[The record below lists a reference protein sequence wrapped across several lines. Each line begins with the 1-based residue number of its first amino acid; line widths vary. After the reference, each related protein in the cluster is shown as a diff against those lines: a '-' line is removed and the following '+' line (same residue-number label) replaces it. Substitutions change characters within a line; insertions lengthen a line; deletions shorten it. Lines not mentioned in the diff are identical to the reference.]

1 MKVDNKLI
9 QNLASLSKLDFNESD
24 FQKIKVDLETIF
36 EFVKILE
43 EVNTDNIE
51 PLIYMSDETNVI
63 RNDEVTTQVSKT
75 DALKNAPSKNSDYF
89 KVPTVLKK

>member
-1 MKVDNKLI
+1 MKVDNTLI

-24 FQKIKVDLETIF
+24 LQKIKVDLENIF
-36 EFVKILE
+36 EFVKVLE
-43 EVNTDNIE
+43 KVNTDNVE

-63 RNDEVTTQVSKT
+63 RNDEITTQVSKT

>member
-51 PLIYMSDETNVI
+51 PLIYMSDEVNVI
-63 RNDEVTTQVSKT
+63 RNDKVKTEISKT

>member
-51 PLIYMSDETNVI
+51 PLIYMSDEINVI

>member
-1 MKVDNKLI
+1 MKVDNTLI

-24 FQKIKVDLETIF
+24 LQKIKVDLENIF
-36 EFVKILE
+36 EFVKVLE
-43 EVNTDNIE
+43 KVNTDNIE
-51 PLIYMSDETNVI
+51 PLIYMSDEINVI
-63 RNDEVTTQVSKT
+63 RNDEVTTQISKT

>member
-1 MKVDNKLI
+1 MNFDNKLI
-9 QNLASLSKLDFNESD
+9 QNLASLSKLEFNESD
-24 FQKIKVDLETIF
+24 FQKIKVDLERIF
-36 EFVKILE
+36 DFVKILE

-51 PLIYMSDETNVI
+51 PLIYMSDEVNVI
-63 RNDEVTTQVSKT
+63 RNDKVKTEISKT

>member
-9 QNLASLSKLDFNESD
+9 QNLASLSKLEFNKAD
-24 FQKIKVDLETIF
+24 FQKIKADLEKIF

-43 EVNTDNIE
+43 QVKTDNIE

-63 RNDEVTTQVSKT
+63 RNDKVKTVVSKT

>member
-1 MKVDNKLI
+1 MNFDNKLI
-9 QNLASLSKLDFNESD
+9 QNLASLSKLEFNESD
-24 FQKIKVDLETIF
+24 LQKIKFDLERMF
-36 EFVKILE
+36 DFVKILE

-63 RNDEVTTQVSKT
+63 RNDKVKTVISKT

>member
-1 MKVDNKLI
+1 MKVDNTLI

-24 FQKIKVDLETIF
+24 LQKIKVDLENIF
-36 EFVKILE
+36 EFVKVLE
-43 EVNTDNIE
+43 KVNTDNIE

-63 RNDEVTTQVSKT
+63 RNDEVTTQISKT

>member
-1 MKVDNKLI
+1 MKVDNNLI
-9 QNLASLSKLDFNESD
+9 QNLASLSKLEFNESD
-24 FQKIKVDLETIF
+24 FQKIKADLEKIF

-51 PLIYMSDETNVI
+51 PLIYMSNEVNVM
-63 RNDEVTTQVSKT
+63 RNDEIKTEISKT
-75 DALKNAPSKNSDYF
+75 EALKNAPNKNSDYF

>member
-1 MKVDNKLI
+1 MKVDNTLI